1 MKVGKVRPYSQR
13 KKRYENHMIR
23 NMHKGNQKRSQNKFA
38 SWSWSIKYQY
48 RQKFATSAKTCC
60 RECLATVI

>member
-1 MKVGKVRPYSQR
+1 ML
-13 KKRYENHMIR
+13 R
-23 NMHKGNQKRSQNKFA
+23 NMHKGHQKRSQNKFA

-48 RQKFATSAKTCC
+48 RQKFATSAKACC